1 MNWMEI
7 KDTSDI
13 EYLLER
19 FGYFHDGCLRE
30 MYMWTGTYVNE
41 DLSMEVPGEL
51 DTNVKLLFQR
61 QYANPSAIEILFEGV
76 TGIRII
82 PSPENY
88 DSIIIDAVILKIED
102 NFYWADNYDWHPKE
116 NADNYSNWISA
127 KQMKWREVNDWMG
140 KQNRYELKN
149 IPK

>member
-1 MNWMEI
+1 MNWIEI

-41 DLSMEVPGEL
+41 DLSMEVPAEL

-102 NFYWADNYDWHPKE
+102 NFYWADNDAWHPKE

-140 KQNRYELKN
+140 KQNRYGLKHS
-149 IPK
+149 